1 MLQNYGTVKYR
12 KGHKKSTHK
21 KINIFK
27 KPKTMWLDTS
37 ARLLIIRGKI
47 NHM

>member
-12 KGHKKSTHK
+12 YRGHKKSTHK
-21 KINIFK
+21 KIFLK
-27 KPKTMWLDTS
+27 TLKTMWLDTS
-37 ARLLIIRGKI
+37 ARLLIIRSKI

>member
-12 KGHKKSTHK
+12 YRGHKKSTHK
-21 KINIFK
+21 KIFLK
-27 KPKTMWLDTS
+27 TLKTMWLDMS